1 MTNLRLVHFTGL
13 PPKPSHFTILVRGIP
28 WSSEESY
35 SEAVRK
41 FFTFYHASAYL
52 SHQIVY
58 KSGAAQKLKV
68 CLLSLNTFICIETT
82 FHLCFLYSKLFV
94 QFFKLSLSMSQQR

>member
-1 MTNLRLVHFTGL
+1 MEYKSITNLRLAHFTEL

-35 SEAVRK
+35 CEAVRK
-41 FFTFYHASAYL
+41 FFTFYHASTYL

-58 KSGAAQKLKV
+58 KSGSVQKLKV
-68 CLLSLNTFICIETT
+68 CLLSLNIFISIETT
-82 FHLCFLYSKLFV
+82 FYLM
-94 QFFKLSLSMSQQR
+94 LSLF